1 MQHRIKYTAR
11 ERAKSSMTLTLITF
25 SCWCWTIF
33 ASEATT
39 TTENVTDQDKRAC
52 WPSNIFFATNL
63 SLSKIKPVFHFSALK
78 SSSGVSIM
86 PSITD
91 DAAAFM
97 KEIGLVSTTSSGK
110 SKKGSKP
117 SQKKGGVL
125 SSETTTAAGK
135 SSARKWGKET
145 KEKKAVA
152 VAAKYQVPVSTL
164 SKSQLKEVAWLKDHT
179 PSTQPLITLTEE
191 EKWYDLSSS
200 FDTVD
205 PTAHRTSKENIK
217 TIVAFA
223 EQTFHAEV
231 ALHHKL
237 KSSSGFSQDQKWVDE
252 VLKSGTLSD
261 KVAALALQVQQSPP
275 HELEALDS
283 LITLALK
290 KEQRTSQLALE
301 ALKDLL
307 IHNLLPDRRLKAIMQ
322 QPLGHAEL
330 TPQAVTLMWYEVELM
345 KRTERIIEA
354 IEAGLKSTV
363 DYFKRFCMEVVYDW
377 IVAKPEQEGR
387 LLSLLVNKLGDPTNK
402 ICSKCVELLGK
413 LVCRHTAMKG
423 VVVREVR
430 QLISRSNLPPRAV
443 YSGIIFLSQIALSA
457 QEAEV
462 SSQLVQCYVSL
473 FEKAVTQDKLGSKL
487 LVALL
492 IGINRAYP
500 FLKDKETIIQHIDA
514 LFRIVHSAS
523 FSTST
528 QALTL
533 ISHIVLNSE
542 EGNSGTSK
550 SKGKGKEKEKVEEAA
565 AAAAESSAA
574 PSSKAEVDLV
584 NRFYRALYSQLLAD
598 QILTR
603 SHNTLFLNLLFRSMK
618 RDPVDTRVIAF
629 VKRILI
635 CATQSTAPI
644 AAGLIFLVS
653 EVFHAKPALLES
665 MLEIESN
672 GSPAPLHAD
681 SPLPDSSYWLL
692 GNFDASKRD
701 ALHACPRMPSIWE
714 TTLFSSHYH
723 PSVQAFSSA
732 FLDPAQS
739 HTIKYNGDPTSDFSL
754 SSFLNRFAYK
764 NPKKTQFEMRR
775 KRSQAAQ
782 EEPMNSKVFQDMEAA
797 DIAPEKEFFHK
808 YFYDRSRMRDEGKS
822 RNRSRHKEK
831 TGEDEDEDES
841 DFDEDGEM
849 DKFADKLALD
859 LMASAGNGPVDIDDD
874 DDFMDSDDS
883 GDDSG
888 DGKEDEDD
896 EYDIMKGADMDGM
909 GSGDDSYGEFTD
921 EDGEENVDFG
931 SESDEEPV
939 PSKKSNK
946 RKKGGSEFASAE
958 DYEEEMEAIV
968 VQQAQKKAVSKD
980 VEESDKPAK
989 KSKKSKKR

>member
-1 MQHRIKYTAR
+1 
-11 ERAKSSMTLTLITF
+11 
-25 SCWCWTIF
+25 
-33 ASEATT
+33 
-39 TTENVTDQDKRAC
+39 
-52 WPSNIFFATNL
+52 
-63 SLSKIKPVFHFSALK
+63 
-78 SSSGVSIM
+78 M

-91 DAAAFM
+91 DAVAFM
-97 KEIGLVSTTSSGK
+97 KEIGLGSATINTTSK
-110 SKKGSKP
+110 NKKGKQAT
-117 SQKKGGVL
+117 QKKGKGNQSQGA
-125 SSETTTAAGK
+125 SSVSDK
-135 SSARKWGKET
+135 RSARKWGKET
-145 KEKKAVA
+145 KEKKAEA
-152 VAAKYQVPVSTL
+152 VAAKFQQPVSTL
-164 SKSQLKEVAWLKDHT
+164 SRSQLKEVTWLKDHT
-179 PSTQPLITLTEE
+179 PSTTEPLITLSEE
-191 EKWYDLSSS
+191 DKWYDLSSS
-200 FDTVD
+200 FDSID
-205 PTAHRTSKENIK
+205 PIAHRTSKENIK

-307 IHNLLPDRRLKAIMQ
+307 THNLLPDRRLKPIMT
-322 QPLGHAEL
+322 QPLGYTEL
-330 TPQAVTLMWYEVELM
+330 TPQAVTLFWFEVELM

-354 IEAGLKSTV
+354 IESGLKSTV

-423 VVVREVR
+423 IVVREVR

-443 YSGIIFLSQIALSA
+443 YSGIIFLSQIALSGK
-457 QEAEV
+457 EEEV

-500 FLKDKETIIQHIDA
+500 FLRDKDAIIQHIDA

-533 ISHIVLNSE
+533 ISHIVLNNEDSGSNTNSKRQIKDKE
-542 EGNSGTSK
+542 TEGKIST
-550 SKGKGKEKEKVEEAA
+550 
-565 AAAAESSAA
+565 ESSA
-574 PSSKAEVDLV
+574 PSSKSEVDLI
-584 NRFYRALYSQLLAD
+584 NRYYRALYSQLLAD

-618 RDPVDTRVIAF
+618 RDPLEVRIIAF

-653 EVFHAKPALLES
+653 EVFQAKPSLRVA
-665 MLEIESN
+665 MLEVESN

-701 ALHACPRMPSIWE
+701 GAYACPRMPSIWE
-714 TTLFSSHYH
+714 ATLFNSHYH

-732 FLDPAQS
+732 FLDPEKN
-739 HTIKYNGDPTSDFSL
+739 HTIKYDGDPTSDFSL

-782 EEPMNSKVFQDMEAA
+782 EEPMNSKVFQDMEAS

-808 YFYDRSRMRDEGKS
+808 YFFDRSRLRDEGLS

-831 TGEDEDEDES
+831 TGDEEDADLS
-841 DFDEDGEM
+841 DFEEEEM

-859 LMASAGNGPVDIDDD
+859 LMASAGNGPADIDDD
-874 DDFMDSDDS
+874 EDFMDGEES
-883 GDDSG
+883 GDDHESDDEENVEMSAMMQEG
-888 DGKEDEDD
+888 MDSDEDD
-896 EYDIMKGADMDGM
+896 EDAEDF
-909 GSGDDSYGEFTD
+909 GDEFTEDD
-921 EDGEENVDFG
+921 EDFVDDFG
-931 SESDEEPV
+931 EDSEDEPV
-939 PSKKSNK
+939 PAKKSGK
-946 RKKGGSEFASAE
+946 RKKGGGSEFASAE

-968 VQQAQKKAVSKD
+968 SKHVVQSSTHSIGNED
-980 VEESDKPAK
+980 DSEEEPRAK
-989 KSKKSKKR
+989 KSKKNKKR

>member
-1 MQHRIKYTAR
+1 
-11 ERAKSSMTLTLITF
+11 
-25 SCWCWTIF
+25 
-33 ASEATT
+33 
-39 TTENVTDQDKRAC
+39 
-52 WPSNIFFATNL
+52 
-63 SLSKIKPVFHFSALK
+63 
-78 SSSGVSIM
+78 
-86 PSITD
+86 
-91 DAAAFM
+91 M
-97 KEIGLVSTTSSGK
+97 KEIGLVSAAPVQGKKQKNGQNKQKSSKGNAVNVQ
-110 SKKGSKP
+110 STDGDGDGAGAGSK
-117 SQKKGGVL
+117 SN
-125 SSETTTAAGK
+125 
-135 SSARKWGKET
+135 ARKWGKET
-145 KEKKAVA
+145 KTKKAEVA
-152 VAAKYQVPVSTL
+152 SAKYQPVQKL
-164 SKSQLKEVAWLKDHT
+164 SQSQLKEVSWLKDNVT
-179 PSTQPLITLTEE
+179 STTEPLVVLAEE
-191 EKWYDLSSS
+191 DKWYELTSS

-205 PTAHRTSKENIK
+205 PAAHRTSKDNIK

-223 EQTFHAEV
+223 EQSFHAEV

-237 KSSSGFSQDQKWVDE
+237 KGSSGFSQDQKWVDE

-275 HELEALDS
+275 HELDALDS
-283 LITLALK
+283 LINLALK

-307 IHNLLPDRRLKAIMQ
+307 THNLLPDRRLKPIMS
-322 QPLGHAEL
+322 QPLGHPDL
-330 TPQAVTLMWYEVELM
+330 TPQVVTLFWFEVELM

-413 LVCRHTAMKG
+413 LVCRHTAMKS

-443 YSGIIFLSQIALSA
+443 YSGIIFLSQIALSSK
-457 QEAEV
+457 EGEV
-462 SSQLVQCYVSL
+462 SNQLVQCYVSL

-533 ISHIVLNSE
+533 ISHIVLNNQEDSNTRNKVKGKDKKDVAE
-542 EGNSGTSK
+542 ESGEKSDTKAPISK
-550 SKGKGKEKEKVEEAA
+550 S
-565 AAAAESSAA
+565 
-574 PSSKAEVDLV
+574 EVDLI
-584 NRFYRALYSQLLAD
+584 NRFYRSLYSKLLSD

-618 RDPVDTRVIAF
+618 RDPDESRIIAF

-644 AAGLIFLVS
+644 AAGLIFLVA
-653 EVFHAKPALLES
+653 EVFQAKPALRVAMMEV
-665 MLEIESN
+665 ESN

-701 ALHACPRMPSIWE
+701 AAHACARMPSIWE
-714 TTLFSSHYH
+714 VTLFNSHYH
-723 PSVQAFSSA
+723 PSVQAFANS
-732 FLDPAQS
+732 FVDPQKNHA
-739 HTIKYNGDPTSDFSL
+739 IKYDGDPTTDFSL

-782 EEPMNSKVFQDMEAA
+782 EEPVNSKVFQDMEASE
-797 DIAPEKEFFHK
+797 IAPDKEFFHK
-808 YFYDRSRMRDEGKS
+808 YFYDRSRLRDEGLS

-831 TGEDEDEDES
+831 TGDEDEENES
-841 DFDEDGEM
+841 DYEEDEM
-849 DKFADKLALD
+849 DKFADKLALE
-859 LMASAGNGPVDIDDD
+859 LMQSAGNGPVDIDDD
-874 DDFMDSDDS
+874 DEFMSDNESGDDDSDGFEMMKDGAGADS
-883 GDDSG
+883 GDD
-888 DGKEDEDD
+888 DEDVD
-896 EYDIMKGADMDGM
+896 SDDDIDFGEDMN
-909 GSGDDSYGEFTD
+909 DDSDD
-921 EDGEENVDFG
+921 EGLDFG
-931 SESDEEPV
+931 SEGDSESDEEPV
-939 PSKKSNK
+939 PSKKSKK

-958 DYEEEMEAIV
+958 DYEDEMEAIV
-968 VQQAQKKAVSKD
+968 QQRSLKTKKD
-980 VEESDKPAK
+980 LDIDDEKPEKPLK
-989 KSKKSKKR
+989 KSKKNKKR